1 LEVILDAAKED
12 TFMVLP
18 IIVETCSVDT
28 LIALETSVE
37 PTRLT
42 VLNARRIDEAVDKED
57 TTNEL
62 ANKVEPVKEDKL
74 MELVVIDEAFTDD
87 S

>member
-1 LEVILDAAKED
+1 
-12 TFMVLP
+12 MVLP